1 MNKIRA
7 DRQHSSQH
15 SGTPPGAL
23 LAVPLVI
30 GGIMLVPLGY
40 LILRAFSAE
49 TAALADM
56 LLRPRTLQMLSN
68 TVLLSAGVTLFSF
81 CISLPLAL
89 LTERTNLIGRRI
101 ITILGVMPLA
111 VPGYVMAYAL
121 LGIGGNYGFAARV
134 FGLELSRIS
143 GLPGALLAL
152 TLYSFPYMYLNIRAG
167 LHTLDPGLEE
177 SARSLGYRPFAVF
190 RKVVMPHLRPAIL
203 SGSVIIILY
212 TVGDFGAVALMR
224 YEVFSYAIYNQ
235 YANAFDRVYVS
246 VLSLILLIIP
256 ALVLAGEARLLR
268 KTRLTRV
275 GTGAARRR
283 TRHKLSPFAQ
293 AAAVT
298 YTTLVAAA
306 SIGLPA
312 VMLLFW
318 MLQSPPS
325 GELLRV
331 GQTFLRSAAA
341 AGPAA
346 LIATLSALPIAYMH
360 SRYPVKI
367 SRWAEKAAYIGYAV
381 PPLSLA
387 LALVFFSLR
396 IMPILYQRLPLLII
410 AYSINFLALALG
422 PLRSS
427 LLHAPRKLEEAARSF
442 GYTPR
447 AAFVKAILPLLR
459 TGMLAS
465 VVLVFVMAMKELP
478 LALILGPT
486 GWTTLSMAVYTRTSE
501 ALMAQA
507 APYAAAIVLFSS
519 LFVGLML
526 RYEGDAHAPA

>member
-1 MNKIRA
+1 
-7 DRQHSSQH
+7 
-15 SGTPPGAL
+15 
-23 LAVPLVI
+23 
-30 GGIMLVPLGY
+30 MLVPLVY
-40 LILRAFSAE
+40 LALRAFSAE
-49 TAALADM
+49 VPVLAEM
-56 LLRPRTLQMLSN
+56 LLRRRTLVLMRN
-68 TVLLSAGVTLFSF
+68 TLLLAGGVTLFSLA
-81 CISLPLAL
+81 ISLPLAL
-89 LTERTNLIGRRI
+89 LTERTNIIGRRL
-101 ITILGVMPLA
+101 ITIAGVVPLA

-134 FGLELSRIS
+134 LGLEVSRIS
-143 GLPGALLAL
+143 GFTGALLAL
-152 TLYSFPYMYLNIRAG
+152 TLYSFPYMYLNLRTG
-167 LHTLDPGLEE
+167 LHSLDPGLEE
-177 SARSLGYRPFAVF
+177 SARSLGYRPAAVLL
-190 RKVVMPHLRPAIL
+190 RVVLPHLRPAVL
-203 SGSVIIILY
+203 AGSVIIILY

-246 VLSLILLIIP
+246 VLSLILLAIP
-256 ALVLAGEARLLR
+256 AVILTAEARLLSR
-268 KTRLTRV
+268 TRLARV

-283 TRHKLSPFAQ
+283 VRTRLSPLGQ
-293 AAAVT
+293 ALGLGYA
-298 YTTLVAAA
+298 TLVAAV
-306 SIGLPA
+306 SIGLPV

-318 MLQSPPS
+318 MLQSPPTA
-325 GELLRV
+325 ELARV
-331 GQTFLRSAAA
+331 WQTFLRSAAA

-346 LIATLSALPIAYMH
+346 VLATLAALPIAYMH
-360 SRYPVKI
+360 SRYPGRL
-367 SRWAEKAAYIGYAV
+367 SRAAEKAAYIGYAV

-396 IMPILYQRLPLLII
+396 ATPVLYQRLPLLII
-410 AYSINFLALALG
+410 AYSMNFLALALG
-422 PLRSS
+422 PLRSA

-447 AAFVKAILPLLR
+447 AAFLRAILPLLR

-465 VVLVFVMAMKELP
+465 LVLVFVMAMKELP

-486 GWTTLSMAVYTRTSE
+486 GWTTLSMAVFTRTSE

-526 RYEGDAHAPA
+526 RYEGDDHAPA